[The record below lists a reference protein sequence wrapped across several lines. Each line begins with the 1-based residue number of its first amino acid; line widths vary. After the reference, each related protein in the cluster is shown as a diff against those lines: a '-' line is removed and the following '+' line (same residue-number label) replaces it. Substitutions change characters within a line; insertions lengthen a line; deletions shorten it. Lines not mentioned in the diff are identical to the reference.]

1 MASDTVRQLSNGAVS
16 GLFDTVDGLVNFFL
30 ALILAYWFAK
40 DYPVI
45 VRELAVVAGPSRK
58 DDMTLLLAVMSRS
71 MGGYMRGQ
79 LICSFIN
86 GIAVWLGLALLGHPY
101 AGLIAIIT
109 FFMHFVPVIG
119 PFVSAALA
127 TLLAL
132 FESPWHALWSLV
144 VMVVAANVTDNVISP
159 LIMRSAVKIHPVL
172 SIVGIVIGN
181 CLGGIV
187 GMVLA
192 IPLTA
197 AIRGVF
203 VYYFETRTKRQ
214 LVSEDGALF
223 QSTPHQDA
231 QGNVEA
237 VYDAL
242 DDEKNMRIALTGAEL
257 TGENREALLHSLC
270 PDPRHVNLVMLHGA
284 LAEYD
289 AKDREEGIPLSRLRG
304 RGIDYLALGHYHE
317 YREGRIDPRGKYCY
331 AGCLEGRGF
340 DECGPRGFV
349 VVDIDDETYHV
360 TTEFVPFAARLVL
373 EVPVDVSGLDTTA
386 AMCARVREAL
396 LSEASPEHLVKVV
409 LTGEVPVECEKDPEF
424 IAAQF
429 AGDYYWLRVQDD
441 TRLFVDYRDFRLD
454 ASLKGEFV
462 RTVESDETLSEERK
476 AEIIRCGIRA
486 LMGESEQGC

>member
-1 MASDTVRQLSNGAVS
+1 MGNKDADEKYVIWRRRLVVAWAIVGAIAVFVLAVRGLSMIGAAVELLLMGIIIGFICSPITNALEDRRVPRALAALVSLLVVLAVLAAVIVVLGGTFVQQSVEVLRQVPTYVRSVQDALSSFWESYGTSDNEQLQNMVNSVVQTVSSAGSSMASDTVRQLSNGAVS
-16 GLFDTVDGLVNFFL
+16 GLFDTVDNLVNFFL

-45 VRELAVVAGPSRK
+45 VRELATIAGPTRK
-58 DDMTLLLAVMSRS
+58 DDITLLAVMSRS

-132 FESPWHALWSLV
+132 FESPWLALWSLV

-231 QGNVEA
+231 QGNAEA

-242 DDEKNMRIALTGAEL
+242 DDEKFFESTR
-257 TGENREALLHSLC
+257 
-270 PDPRHVNLVMLHGA
+270 LVTSSVW
-284 LAEYD
+284 
-289 AKDREEGIPLSRLRG
+289 SRARK
-304 RGIDYLALGHYHE
+304 ATNT
-317 YREGRIDPRGKYCY
+317 
-331 AGCLEGRGF
+331 ASN
-340 DECGPRGFV
+340 
-349 VVDIDDETYHV
+349 DDENAVY
-360 TTEFVPFAARLVL
+360 
-373 EVPVDVSGLDTTA
+373 TA
-386 AMCARVREAL
+386 DMSKNRNVATN
-396 LSEASPEHLVKVV
+396 KQD
-409 LTGEVPVECEKDPEF
+409 G
-424 IAAQF
+424 
-429 AGDYYWLRVQDD
+429 DD
-441 TRLFVDYRDFRLD
+441 TSPAAK
-454 ASLKGEFV
+454 ASASS
-462 RTVESDETLSEERK
+462 TDEERH
-476 AEIIRCGIRA
+476 ERV
-486 LMGESEQGC
+486 

>member
-1 MASDTVRQLSNGAVS
+1 MGNKDADEKYVTWRRRLVVAWAIVGASAVFVLAVRGLSMIGAAVELLLMGIIIGFICSPITNALEDRRVPRALAALVSLLVVLAVLAAVIVVLGGTFAQQSVEVLRQVPTYVRSVQDALSSFWESYGTSDNEQLQNMVNSIVQTVSSAGSSMASDTVRQLSNGAVS
-16 GLFDTVDGLVNFFL
+16 GLFDTVDNLVNFFL

-45 VRELAVVAGPSRK
+45 VRELATIAGPTRK
-58 DDMTLLLAVMSRS
+58 DDITLLLAVMSRS

-132 FESPWHALWSLV
+132 FESPWLALWSLV

-203 VYYFETRTKRQ
+203 VYYFETRAKRQ

-242 DDEKNMRIALTGAEL
+242 DDEKFFESTR
-257 TGENREALLHSLC
+257 
-270 PDPRHVNLVMLHGA
+270 LVTSSA
-284 LAEYD
+284 W
-289 AKDREEGIPLSRLRG
+289 SRARK
-304 RGIDYLALGHYHE
+304 ATNT
-317 YREGRIDPRGKYCY
+317 
-331 AGCLEGRGF
+331 ASN
-340 DECGPRGFV
+340 
-349 VVDIDDETYHV
+349 DDENAVY
-360 TTEFVPFAARLVL
+360 
-373 EVPVDVSGLDTTA
+373 TA
-386 AMCARVREAL
+386 DMSKNRNVATN
-396 LSEASPEHLVKVV
+396 KQD
-409 LTGEVPVECEKDPEF
+409 G
-424 IAAQF
+424 
-429 AGDYYWLRVQDD
+429 DD
-441 TRLFVDYRDFRLD
+441 TSPAAK
-454 ASLKGEFV
+454 ASASS
-462 RTVESDETLSEERK
+462 TDEEKHERV
-476 AEIIRCGIRA
+476 
-486 LMGESEQGC
+486 